1 MTGAVQLDLAFGD
14 KAIRYVC
21 ESDLRARKLL
31 GAEAASRL
39 RLRLAELEA
48 VDRLIEIDWVPV
60 LLDATSATIEFYP
73 GMLLLV
79 EPGGTKIPLDHAGK
93 VNWHAVQRVRIMK
106 VIQ

>member
-1 MTGAVQLDLAFGD
+1 MTGAVQLDLAFDD

-21 ESDLRARKLL
+21 ESDLRARKLF

-39 RLRLAELEA
+39 RLRLADLEA
-48 VDRLIEIDWVPV
+48 VECLVEIDWAPV
-60 LLDATSATIEFYP
+60 VLGATSATIEFYP
-73 GMLLLV
+73 NMLLLV
-79 EPGGTKIPLDHAGK
+79 EPGGTKIPFDQAGK